1 MNRSRVRVSETVP
14 FSDLGEAQGGLRSVV
29 KTLLS
34 LLLAFG
40 ACALGASAQDR
51 APNFWFQGTR
61 LIFEHPVAMQGD
73 LAISTRDGGL
83 RRFLDR
89 LGASVS
95 YQPQQRYLVIS
106 TADRRTIVFTLGDAA
121 YSIAGVRAQ
130 APFAPF
136 ADGNDVVLP
145 FFALA
150 RALYVE
156 PVADANDTVL
166 QPRVGAIDVRT
177 DAGRT
182 IVTVHAA
189 MPLVTTTAAEA
200 PDRVQLS
207 FAGLGSSLAPT
218 RRGPGSA
225 VDAIDI
231 AVGGTPKVPVT
242 TMTIAGVRGATHR
255 VVAAG
260 SPDVYAV
267 VFESHGVAANGPPP
281 AAARRHTAP
290 RHGAERCRQR
300 PRRRSSRAARR

>member
-1 MNRSRVRVSETVP
+1 MNPSRVRV
-14 FSDLGEAQGGLRSVV
+14 FKLFAA
-29 KTLLS
+29 
-34 LLLAFG
+34 LLAFG

-51 APNFWFQGTR
+51 ASNFWFQGTR

-73 LAISTRDGGL
+73 LAISTRDAGL

-89 LGASVS
+89 LGATVS
-95 YQPQQRYLVIS
+95 YQPQQRYLVIA

-156 PVADANDTVL
+156 PVADAGDTVL
-166 QPRVGAIDVRT
+166 QPRVGALDVRT

-182 IVTVHAA
+182 TVTVHAA
-189 MPLVTTTAAEA
+189 MPLVTSIGVEA
-200 PDRVQLS
+200 PDHVQLS
-207 FAGLGSSLAPT
+207 FAGLGSALAPS
-218 RRGPGSA
+218 RRGLGTA

-231 AVGGTPKVPVT
+231 AVAGTAKVPVT
-242 TMTIAGVRGATHR
+242 TISITGVRGATHR

-267 VFESHGVAANGPPP
+267 VFESHGVAVN
-281 AAARRHTAP
+281 AP
-290 RHGAERCRQR
+290 
-300 PRRRSSRAARR
+300 